1 MAERNRERSDQ
12 IRSDG
17 QGMNGMER
25 PLLHGTDGIR
35 GAVKAAPMSDLEA
48 LKAIVEKREVNGR
61 AFMLLGMAFAEVL
74 KEDLGRQ
81 PKIVIGW
88 DRRPGNAMLVSG
100 LTDGLHQVGAEVIH
114 GGLVAT
120 PGLHNSVIGTRS
132 DAGLMVTASHNPSSD
147 SGVKFFD
154 AEGRKSMPV
163 FEQRVADTIWRIADL
178 EEDREPDPELCLPDK
193 MVNAERGH
201 RNTLAKRFD
210 GIANDFALDST
221 SINWTETLG
230 TSELLLDSSGGSAAE
245 WFATGLARR
254 GIPFREISDVDS
266 PLNENCGAGDLSPTD
281 SWTWKEMQTNEHKLL
296 RELGDLHGNRPPSAG
311 SLIGAALDGDGDRC
325 LLIEAMDGGAK
336 VVDGDQMADDLMRA
350 WSANGIER
358 MTAAFSIET
367 DLALTASIARLRSN
381 VIIHE
386 CAVGDRWLT
395 QALRAEDLSGASWPK
410 IIGAED
416 SGHLVLASPHPV
428 IDDEWS
434 LVGDGAA
441 TLISQLMARAALN
454 TMDVVPAF
462 TSGWK
467 RRVSIRDT
475 DRSRWTGV
483 GPITDRIEEIILISL
498 KGREVNLERKGI
510 EGESGL
516 FLLRGDIDGI
526 EASFGIRNS
535 GTEAKTSLSIRAK
548 TEINGLEEIAEK
560 ISDLLQMELVP

>member
-1 MAERNRERSDQ
+1 
-12 IRSDG
+12 
-17 QGMNGMER
+17 MNGMER

-35 GAVKAAPMSDLEA
+35 GAVKAAPQSDLEA
-48 LKAIVEKREVNGR
+48 LMAIVEKREVNGR
-61 AFMLLGMAFAEVL
+61 AFMLLGMAFAEIL

-193 MVNAERGH
+193 MINAERGH

-210 GIANDFALDST
+210 GIADDFGLDST

-230 TSELLLDSSGGSAAE
+230 ASELLLDSSGGAAAE

-296 RELGDLHGNRPPSAG
+296 RELGDLHGSRPPSAG

-467 RRVSIRDT
+467 RRISIRDT

-510 EGESGL
+510 EGETGL